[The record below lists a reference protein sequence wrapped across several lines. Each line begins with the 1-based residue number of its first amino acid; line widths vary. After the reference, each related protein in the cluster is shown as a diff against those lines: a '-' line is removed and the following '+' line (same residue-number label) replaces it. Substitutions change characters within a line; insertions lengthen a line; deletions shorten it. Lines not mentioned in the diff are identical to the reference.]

1 VAGGIGILTSK
12 LVGGQNFGCYILAPK
27 QVLSKN
33 SCPCFGTQP
42 SAIQKFLR
50 MFWHPTKCYPK
61 ILAHVLANKFG
72 MPMIWPAHVLVGQIL
87 ATNQSG
93 PYFLGNFS

>member
-1 VAGGIGILTSK
+1 MDSGKWHRYFDIKISWR
-12 LVGGQNFGCYILAPK
+12 PK
-27 QVLSKN
+27 FWLLYFS
-33 SCPCFGTQP
+33 TQA
-42 SAIQKFLR
+42 STIQKFLP

-93 PYFLGNFS
+93 PYFQGNFS